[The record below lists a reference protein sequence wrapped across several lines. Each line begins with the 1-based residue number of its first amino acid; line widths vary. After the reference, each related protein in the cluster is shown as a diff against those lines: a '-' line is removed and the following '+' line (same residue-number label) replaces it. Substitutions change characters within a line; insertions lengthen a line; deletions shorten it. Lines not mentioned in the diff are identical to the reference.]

1 MRSRTLTFIAALLA
15 AASIHPVNAYSQ
27 EWPDADPQARP
38 YTRWWW
44 LGSAVD
50 KDNLT
55 GCLEEYSKAGIGGVE
70 ITPLYGVQGNEA
82 NDIEFLSPKWMEML
96 RHTIEEG
103 RRLGLQVDM
112 NTGTGWP
119 FGGPHITPE
128 HAATSHF
135 FVSYE
140 VDGGEELGQ
149 PVMAEDTRDCKG
161 ARLDRLMAYRDGK
174 ALDLTSRVTDGK
186 LDWKAPEG
194 GSWQLVALFVGNTFH
209 PVKRA
214 APGGEGYELDHLN
227 PKAVKHYLDRFDKA
241 FEESGSPFPDTF
253 FNDSYEVYDAGWTPG
268 LLEEFRKRRGYRLE
282 DHFLEF
288 MDDSKDRSETA
299 SRVISDYRETLSDM
313 LKENFT
319 EQWCDWAHS
328 HGCRT
333 RNQAHGSPGNLI
345 DLYGIVDIP
354 ECEGFGLSDFHI
366 EGLRQDSL
374 VRKNDCD
381 LSMLKYAS
389 SGAHVSGKPITSSE
403 TFTWLTEHFRTSL
416 SQCKPDLDLMF
427 VSGVNHVYFHG
438 TTYSP
443 EEEPWPGRRF
453 YASIDMSPANPQWD
467 CMPWFDSYI
476 KRCQSFLQA
485 GVPDNDF
492 LLYLP
497 IYNIWHDVPGTYL
510 AFEIDKMDSRAPEF
524 IDVVTEIDRCGYD
537 VDYISDDFIRSTR
550 VEDGVLVTS
559 GGTRYK
565 ALILPAVRYIP
576 EDVLRHVIKLAK
588 DGATVVFKDNY
599 PVSAPGLGDIK
610 TRQKRLERSLRRLP
624 EASFSRTE
632 VTEIRK
638 GRIVT
643 GSDFADILGQC
654 GGKAEEIKSVHGTH
668 CIRRA
673 LDDGFCYF
681 ISSLQDKGIDAWV
694 TLGCGGERAVIYDP
708 MTGNSG
714 EAAVRNED
722 GRLQVHIQIAS
733 GESVIIRTY
742 DRDEGTGK
750 SWEYAA
756 GNLPGTIVLDKGW
769 TLSFPWSEP
778 SVDRSFKLDRL
789 GSWTEAGDATLRI
802 NSGKGLYTNSFQ
814 IKNKDAADEWI
825 LDLGDVRESAVVRI
839 NGKEA
844 GCLWAVPYRTRIG
857 EYLQEGLNTI
867 EVEVTNLPANR
878 ISEYDRRGVR
888 WRRFKDINVVNIHY
902 QPSDY
907 SGWDPVPSGLCSPV
921 KIVPAAVED

>member
-1 MRSRTLTFIAALLA
+1 MRSRTLILSAAIIVAAALL
-15 AASIHPVNAYSQ
+15 SVNAYSQ
-27 EWPDADPQARP
+27 EWPDAGPQARP

-44 LGSAVD
+44 LGNAVD
-50 KDNLT
+50 KDNLSR
-55 GCLEEYSKAGIGGVE
+55 CLEEYSKAGIGGVE

-103 RRLGLQVDM
+103 DRLGLQVDM

-119 FGGPHITPE
+119 FGGPQITPE
-128 HAATSHF
+128 YAATSHF
-135 FVSYE
+135 FVKYDME
-140 VDGGEELGQ
+140 GGKGLEQVLK
-149 PVMAEDTRDCKG
+149 AEDTRNCKNP
-161 ARLDRLMAYRDGK
+161 RLDRLMAYRDGK
-174 ALDLTSRVTDGK
+174 VLDLTSKVTDGK

-194 GSWQLVALFVGNTFH
+194 GPWQLVALFIGNTFH

-227 PKAVKHYLDRFDKA
+227 PEAVKHYLDRFDKA
-241 FEESGSPFPDTF
+241 FEESGAPFPDTF

-288 MDDSKDRSETA
+288 MDDSKSRSETS

-319 EQWCDWAHS
+319 KQWCDWAHS

-345 DLYGIVDIP
+345 DLYGLVDIP

-366 EGLRQDSL
+366 EGLRKDSL

-389 SGAHVSGKPITSSE
+389 SGAHVSGKPFTSSE

-443 EEEPWPGRRF
+443 EGEPWPGWKF
-453 YASIDMSPANPQWD
+453 YASIDMSPTNPQWD

-476 KRCQSFLQA
+476 RRCQSFLQA
-485 GVPDNDF
+485 GAPDNDF

-497 IYNIWHDVPGTYL
+497 IYNIWNDVEGTYL
-510 AFEIDKMDSRAPEF
+510 AFEIDKMTERAPEF
-524 IDVVTEIDRCGYD
+524 IDVVTQIDRCGYD
-537 VDYISDDFIRSTR
+537 VDYISDDFIRSTK
-550 VEDGVLVTS
+550 VEDGLLVTS

-565 ALILPAVRYIP
+565 ALVLPAVRYIP
-576 EDVLRHVIKLAK
+576 EDVLKHVIRLAK
-588 DGATVVFKDNY
+588 KGATVVFKDGY
-599 PVSAPGLGDIK
+599 PASVPGLGNLAR
-610 TRQKRLERSLRRLP
+610 RQKKLERGLRGLP
-624 EASFSRTE
+624 EAIFTSTE
-632 VTEIRK
+632 VHPFRK

-643 GSDFADILGQC
+643 GSDFAQVLEEC
-654 GGKAEEIKSVHGTH
+654 GGKMEEIKSVYGAH

-673 LDDGFCYF
+673 LDNGFSYF
-681 ISSLQDKGIDAWV
+681 ISSLQDKGVDGWV
-694 TLGCGGERAVIYDP
+694 TLGSGGESAVIYDP
-708 MTGNSG
+708 MSGKAG
-714 EAAVRNED
+714 EAEVRTEE
-722 GRLQVHIQIAS
+722 GKFQVRIQIAS
-733 GESVIIRTY
+733 GESVIVRTFNTKESST
-742 DRDEGTGK
+742 DV
-750 SWEYAA
+750 WEYVN
-756 GNLPGTIVLDKGW
+756 GTLPEEIVLDKGW

-778 SVDRSFKLDRL
+778 AVDRTFALAKT
-789 GSWTEAGDATLRI
+789 GSWTEIGDATLRI
-802 NSGKGLYTNSFQ
+802 NSGKGLYVNSFQ
-814 IKNKDAADEWI
+814 IKDKDSADDWI
-825 LDLGDVRESAVVRI
+825 LDLGDVRESATVKV
-839 NGKEA
+839 NGKEI
-844 GCLWAVPYRTRIG
+844 GCLWAVPYRVSIG
-857 EYLQEGLNTI
+857 DCLKEGLNTL

-878 ISEYDRRGVR
+878 ISEYDRQGVK

-902 QPSDY
+902 TLSNYSD
-907 SGWDPVPSGLCSPV
+907 WDPVPSGLCSPV
-921 KIVPAAVED
+921 RIIPVKN